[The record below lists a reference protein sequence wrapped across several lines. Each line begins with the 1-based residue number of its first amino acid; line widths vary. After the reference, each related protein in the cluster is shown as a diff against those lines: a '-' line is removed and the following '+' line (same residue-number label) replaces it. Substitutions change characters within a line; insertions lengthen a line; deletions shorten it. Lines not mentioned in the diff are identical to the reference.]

1 MYWLKNSRS
10 KVVKIKKVSTVPK
23 SQSQHVRARLLRI
36 LAQRNGEQLLQEELQ
51 SMTRKSKVH
60 MHRWQQLIYK
70 MYSRIETKSYLI

>member
-10 KVVKIKKVSTVPK
+10 KVVKIKKVWTASR
-23 SQSQHVRARLLRI
+23 SQSQHVRVRLLRI

-60 MHRWQQLIYK
+60 MHSWQQLIYK